1 MELIK
6 VSDVKEKSEDVL
18 REMQEGELVQV
29 HPR

>member
-6 VSDVKEKSEDVL
+6 GSDVKEKSEDVL

-29 HPR
+29 HTC